1 MRMPTN
7 DTGRFYQSH
16 DGLKLYY
23 RDFAPEK
30 SAVPVLCLP
39 GLTRNSRDFE
49 DLARRLSQNRR
60 VLTPDLRGR
69 GYSEHDPD
77 WRNYRPGTYATDIWT
92 LLDGLAIPQVI
103 VVGTSLGGLIAMVM
117 AVQDAK
123 RLRGVVMNDVG
134 PEIAPE
140 GLARIQAYTGRLPPV
155 ASWDEAIAQTKEVY
169 GVTLPGL
176 TEDEWRRMAR
186 RVYRE
191 DADGVPRPDI
201 DPAIGRAVRESGPQT
216 RDAWQ
221 AFDALHDTP
230 LLVIRGAMS
239 DILAEETVV
248 RMQERK
254 PDLIAVTVPDRGH
267 VPLLNEPES
276 ISAIDKFIGVCNSYA

>member
-1 MRMPTN
+1 MPTN

-30 SAVPVLCLP
+30 SGIPVLCLP

-49 DLARRLSQNRR
+49 DLAVRLRQSRR

-69 GYSEHDPD
+69 GYSEHDRD
-77 WRNYRPGTYATDIWT
+77 WRNYQPGTYAADIWT
-92 LLDGLAIPQVI
+92 LLDGLGIPQVI

-117 AVQDAK
+117 AVQDAS
-123 RLRGVVMNDVG
+123 RLRAVVLNDVG

-140 GLARIQAYTGRLPPV
+140 GLARIRAYTGRLPPV

-169 GVTLPGL
+169 GLTLPGL
-176 TEDEWRRMAR
+176 TEDGWRRMAR
-186 RVYRE
+186 RAYRE
-191 DADGVPRPDI
+191 DADGVPRLDV
-201 DPAIGRAVRESGPQT
+201 DPAIGRAVREGGPQAG
-216 RDAWQ
+216 DAWQ
-221 AFDALHDTP
+221 AFDALRDTP
-230 LLVIRGAMS
+230 LLVLRGAMS

-267 VPLLNEPES
+267 VPLLNEEES
-276 ISAIDKFIGVCNSYA
+276 ISAIDNFIGNL

>member
-1 MRMPTN
+1 MQMPTN
-7 DTGRFYQSH
+7 DTSRFYRSH

-23 RDFAPEK
+23 RDFAPEVTG
-30 SAVPVLCLP
+30 VPVLCLP

-49 DLARRLSQNRR
+49 DLAWYLSRSRR

-69 GYSEHDPD
+69 GYSEYDPD
-77 WRNYRPGTYATDIWT
+77 WRNYQLGTYATDIWT
-92 LLDGLAIPQVI
+92 LLDGLGIPQVI
-103 VVGTSLGGLIAMVM
+103 VVGTSLGGLIAMAM
-117 AVQDAK
+117 AVQDSG

-169 GVTLPGL
+169 GPTLPGL
-176 TEDEWRRMAR
+176 TEDEWRKMAW

-191 DADGVPRPDI
+191 DPDGVPRLDI
-201 DPAIGRAVRESGPQT
+201 DPAIGRAVRESGAPT
-216 RDAWQ
+216 ADAWK
-221 AFDALHDTP
+221 AFEALRDTP

-254 PDLIAVTVPDRGH
+254 PNLIAVTVPDRGH
-267 VPLLNEPES
+267 VPLLNEPEC
-276 ISAIDKFIGVCNSYA
+276 ISAIDDFIEGL

>member
-1 MRMPTN
+1 MPTN

-23 RDFAPEK
+23 RDFYRDFAPEK
-30 SAVPVLCLP
+30 TAVPVLCIP

-49 DLARRLSQNRR
+49 DLAMHLSQSRR

-77 WRNYRPGTYATDIWT
+77 WRNYQLAIYATDVWT
-92 LLDGLAIPQVI
+92 LLDALGVSQVI
-103 VVGTSLGGLIAMVM
+103 VIGTSLGGLIAMVM
-117 AVQDAK
+117 AVQDAG

-134 PEIAPE
+134 PEIAPQ
-140 GLARIQAYTGRLPPV
+140 GLARIRAYAGRLPPV
-155 ASWDEAIAQTKEVY
+155 ASWDEAIVQAKEVNSL
-169 GVTLPGL
+169 TLPGL
-176 TEDEWRRMAR
+176 TEDEWRKMAR

-191 DADGVPRPDI
+191 DAGGVPRLDI
-201 DPAIGRAVRESGPQT
+201 DPAIGRAVRESDPQT
-216 RDAWQ
+216 SDAWQ
-221 AFDALHDTP
+221 AFDALRDTP

-248 RMQERK
+248 RMRERK
-254 PDLIAVTVPDRGH
+254 PDLIAVTVPNRGH
-267 VPLLNEPES
+267 VPLLDEPECV
-276 ISAIDKFIGVCNSYA
+276 SAIDNFIGSL

>member
-1 MRMPTN
+1 MPANAN
-7 DTGRFYQSH
+7 DRGRFYRSH

-30 SAVPVLCLP
+30 SAVPVVCIP

-49 DLARRLSQNRR
+49 DLALHLSRSRR

-77 WRNYRPGTYATDIWT
+77 WRNYQLAIYATDVWT
-92 LLDGLAIPQVI
+92 LLDELGVSQVI

-117 AVQDAK
+117 AVRDAG

-140 GLARIQAYTGRLPPV
+140 GLARIQAYAGRLPPV
-155 ASWDEAIAQTKEVY
+155 TSWDEAIAQAKEVN
-169 GVTLPGL
+169 GLTLPGL
-176 TEDEWRRMAR
+176 TEDEWRRMAW

-191 DADGVPRPDI
+191 DADGVPRLDI
-201 DPAIGRAVRESGPQT
+201 DPAIGRAVRASDPRTG
-216 RDAWQ
+216 DAWQ
-221 AFDALHDTP
+221 AFDALRDTP

-254 PDLIAVTVPDRGH
+254 PDLIAVTVPNRGH
-267 VPLLNEPES
+267 VPLLDEPECV
-276 ISAIDKFIGVCNSYA
+276 SAIDDFIGSM

>member
-1 MRMPTN
+1 MPTN
-7 DTGRFYQSH
+7 DTSRFYRSH

-23 RDFAPEK
+23 RDFAPEMTG
-30 SAVPVLCLP
+30 VPVLCLP

-49 DLARRLSQNRR
+49 DLAWYLSRSRR

-69 GYSEHDPD
+69 GYSEYDPD
-77 WRNYRPGTYATDIWT
+77 WCNYQLGTYATDIRT
-92 LLDGLAIPQVI
+92 LLDGLGIPQVI
-103 VVGTSLGGLIAMVM
+103 VVGTSLGGLIAMAM
-117 AVQDAK
+117 AVQDSR

-134 PEIAPE
+134 PEIAQE

-155 ASWDEAIAQTKEVY
+155 ASWDEAMAQTMEVY
-169 GVTLPGL
+169 GPTLPGL
-176 TEDEWRRMAR
+176 SEDEWRKMAW

-191 DADGVPRPDI
+191 DADGVPRLDI
-201 DPAIGRAVRESGPQT
+201 DPAIGRAVRESGAQT
-216 RDAWQ
+216 GDAWK
-221 AFDALHDTP
+221 AFDALRDTP
-230 LLVIRGAMS
+230 LLVIRGVMS

-267 VPLLNEPES
+267 VPLLNEPEC
-276 ISAIDKFIGVCNSYA
+276 IAAIDDFIGGL

>member
-1 MRMPTN
+1 MPTN
-7 DTGRFYQSH
+7 DTGRFYRSH

-49 DLARRLSQNRR
+49 DLARRLSQSRR

-77 WRNYRPGTYATDIWT
+77 WRNYQPGTYATDIWT

-191 DADGVPRPDI
+191 DADGVPRLDI

-216 RDAWQ
+216 GDAWQ